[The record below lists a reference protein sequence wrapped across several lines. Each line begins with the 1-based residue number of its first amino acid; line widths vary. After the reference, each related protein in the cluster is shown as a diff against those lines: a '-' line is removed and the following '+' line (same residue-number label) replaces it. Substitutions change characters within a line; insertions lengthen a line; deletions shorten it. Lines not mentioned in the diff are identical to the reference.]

1 MSRTQSELIIDILDN
16 SKLLSV
22 SCTGL
27 LHVSC
32 RLLVLLGFSD
42 NPGIAALWHD
52 EKIRREWKDLSEDL
66 VAPPSPG
73 VSYK

>member
-1 MSRTQSELIIDILDN
+1 MHSLVYISQELPL
-16 SKLLSV
+16 
-22 SCTGL
+22 L

-32 RLLVLLGFSD
+32 NLLVLLGFSD

>member
-1 MSRTQSELIIDILDN
+1 MCSLVLIN
-16 SKLLSV
+16 QEWPV
-22 SCTGL
+22 L

-32 RLLVLLGFSD
+32 SLLVLLGFSD

-52 EKIRREWKDLSEDL
+52 EKIRREWKGLSEDL

-73 VSYK
+73 VLYK